1 MKQLLLNKEKNNTER
16 QKQIIKI
23 GNNLYMLRV
32 LYIIAK
38 DSLYKDKNK
47 KIIFY
52 SKVKNVN
59 KNNIFFP
66 KPQNTDLIIDE
77 YYKLIELILKSIILL
92 KGVKY
97 KISIY
102 SSNFNLIKNNEQLLS
117 YKGVVMY
124 AKINEKIIY
133 SKTINVKTNKEN
145 NSLNFDKSKKERKNK
160 NNSLISFNKISYKS
174 LLLFNKENNI
184 KRTNN
189 INIIDKTNI
198 EYMNKKSNIK
208 NDIDKQK
215 LFKYTDIN
223 KAINNY
229 NKNGNKKISNYI
241 NKSASEDKIKNEFSS
256 KSSLYSIGNLTK
268 SYSQINILQKNLT
281 KYNDFPLKSKQ
292 LIDKSIIKNSKDIST
307 SYNNNDIYKYKL
319 NKSKSDIDIIKRR
332 YNNYDNDDEGIYKE
346 NIRKKFYNDFIIKSI
361 EKNKNKTIDNI
372 MDNNISRNK
381 IMFRKPSSFYKKQKK
396 LFFHLNNIFLDKS
409 TQIDIIHS
417 NKKMNQSAIINNN
430 YINDLNV
437 IRTFLKSPAIKILKF
452 KKDKENKNNNLEIIN
467 NLYKNCLYEINNII
481 NNIDEYF
488 PENII
493 NYFIEHLDY
502 SYRKKHSFI
511 NINNCLKQFLLFSY
525 LDKCLK
531 INYSKIL
538 NNIFT
543 KPKID
548 ISSEELE
555 NLLKYFYNKIIETK
569 KNNNFK
575 LIEYIRG
582 FKNIHNIKLSNDFFF
597 VFILCSNAFD
607 KLQREVGKKILLTL
621 EIEEKIFFENYL
633 DYYIYFKEN
642 KLATLDMK
650 MNFLIKFLNIIQG
663 GCTEGQNRAIVQK
676 FNDDIQ
682 YLFRIDRRTK
692 QKLMGKPYEIKM
704 DYHMVAKINEIFN
717 SLINFFKNL

>member
-1 MKQLLLNKEKNNTER
+1 MKQLLLIKEKNNTER
-16 QKQIIKI
+16 QKQIIRK
-23 GNNLYMLRV
+23 GNNLYMLRI

-52 SKVKNVN
+52 SKVKNIN
-59 KNNIFFP
+59 KNNMFFP
-66 KPQNTDLIIDE
+66 KPQNTDIIIDE
-77 YYKLIELILKSIILL
+77 YYKLIQLVLKSIILL
-92 KGVKY
+92 KDIKY

-102 SSNFNLIKNNEQLLS
+102 SSNFNLINNNEQLLS
-117 YKGVVMY
+117 YKGVVIY
-124 AKINEKIIY
+124 AKINEQIIY
-133 SKTINVKTNKEN
+133 NKTINIKTNKKN
-145 NSLNFDKSKKERKNK
+145 NSRENK
-160 NNSLISFNKISYKS
+160 NNSFISFKKIAYKS

-184 KRTNN
+184 KSLNN

-198 EYMNKKSNIK
+198 EYMNKKVN
-208 NDIDKQK
+208 
-215 LFKYTDIN
+215 
-223 KAINNY
+223 
-229 NKNGNKKISNYI
+229 NYI
-241 NKSASEDKIKNEFSS
+241 NKSTSEDKIKNDLIF
-256 KSSLYSIGNLTK
+256 KNSLYNIPNLTK
-268 SYSQINILQKNLT
+268 SYSQKNILQKSPT
-281 KYNDFPLKSKQ
+281 KFNDFPIKSK
-292 LIDKSIIKNSKDIST
+292 LFIDKNIIKNNQDIIT
-307 SYNNNDIYKYKL
+307 SYNINDTYKYNL
-319 NKSKSDIDIIKRR
+319 YKSKSDIDIIKRK
-332 YNNYDNDDEGIYKE
+332 NNNSDNDDDGIYKE
-346 NIRKKFYNDFIIKSI
+346 NIRKKFYKDLIIIKSFD
-361 EKNKNKTIDNI
+361 KNKNKTINNI

-381 IMFRKPSSFYKKQKK
+381 IMIKKPFSSFYKKQKR
-396 LFFHLNNIFLDKS
+396 LLFHLNNIFLNKG

-417 NKKMNQSAIINNN
+417 NKKMNQSTIINND

-437 IRTFLKSPAIKILKF
+437 IRSFLKSPAIKILKF
-452 KKDKENKNNNLEIIN
+452 KKDKDNKNNNLDIIN

-493 NYFIEHLDY
+493 NYFIGHLDY

-531 INYSKIL
+531 NNYSIIL
-538 NNIFT
+538 NNIFK

-548 ISSEELE
+548 ISLEELE

-633 DYYIYFKEN
+633 NYYIYFKEN
-642 KLATLDMK
+642 KLVTLDMK

-663 GCTEGQNRAIVQK
+663 GYTEGQNRALVQK
-676 FNDDIQ
+676 INDDIQ
-682 YLFRIDRRTK
+682 YLFRIDNRTK
-692 QKLMGKPYEIKM
+692 QKIMGKPYEIKM
-704 DYHMVAKINEIFN
+704 DYHLVGKINEIFN
-717 SLINFFKNL
+717 SLINFFENL